1 MTHATLLAMLFLAGQ
16 TVHQELSPGD
26 KRPNV
31 VVVITDDQGYGDIG
45 AHGNPLLKTPHL
57 DSLHAQSAR
66 FTNFLVSP
74 TCSPTRAALL
84 TGRHEFK
91 SGVTHT
97 ILERERLALSAST
110 LPQAMREGGYTTGIF
125 GKWHL
130 GDEDDYLPGKR
141 GFDKVCIH
149 GAGGIGQTYAG
160 SCGDAPGNKYTNPAL
175 WCDGAFVKETGY
187 CTDIFFR
194 RAMNWMAEMDGKK
207 PFFCW
212 IATNA
217 PHAPLQVRPEDE
229 ARYAGKVTAEQAKF
243 FGMVANIDDNIGRL
257 MAFLHARNLR
267 ENTLV
272 LFLTDNGGT
281 AGVPVFNDGMRGAKG
296 TVWRGGTRGC
306 SFWSL
311 PGRIPPGDIDT
322 LAAHL
327 DVAPTL
333 LDYTQVPVPK
343 ALALQMEGRSLK
355 PLIQDKKAPWEPRM
369 LVSHLG
375 RWPAGKADA
384 YVRRV
389 TAIQDG
395 RWKLIQPLADKD
407 GPWKLFDLAKDPGEK
422 TDLAASQPDL
432 VKAMADQH
440 DAWWRSVRPGLV
452 NENKTGPAI
461 NPFKERYW
469 AQFPAE
475 KPPSTR

>member
-1 MTHATLLAMLFLAGQ
+1 MTLATLVGLIGMACHPLHPEVALEQ
-16 TVHQELSPGD
+16 

-31 VVVITDDQGYGDIG
+31 VVIITDDQGYGDIG
-45 AHGNPLLKTPHL
+45 AHGNPVLKTPHL
-57 DSLHAQSAR
+57 DRLHAQSAR

-91 SGVTHT
+91 NGVTHT

-130 GDEDDYLPGKR
+130 GDENAYLPERR

-149 GAGGIGQTYAG
+149 GAGGIGQTYPG
-160 SCGDAPGNKYTNPAL
+160 SCGDAPGNTYTNPAL

-194 RAMNWMAEMDGKK
+194 RAMNWMAEVDGRQ

-257 MAFLHARNLR
+257 MAFLQERNLR
-267 ENTLV
+267 ENTLI

-296 TVWRGGTRGC
+296 SVWRGGTRGC

-311 PGRIPPGDIDT
+311 PGRIQPGDIGT

-333 LDYTQVPVPK
+333 MDFTGTPVPD
-343 ALALQMEGRSLK
+343 ALRNQMEGRSLTT
-355 PLIQDKKAPWEPRM
+355 LLRDKTAHWEPRM

-384 YVRRV
+384 HARRV

-395 RWKLIQPLADKD
+395 RWKLVQPLADRD
-407 GPWKLFDLAKDPGEK
+407 GPWQLYDLAIDPGEK
-422 TDLAASQPDL
+422 KDVAKQHPEL
-432 VKAMADQH
+432 VRAMAEHH

-452 NENKTGPAI
+452 NENISGPAI

-469 AQFPAE
+469 RQFPAE
-475 KPPSTR
+475 KPAAGR

>member
-1 MTHATLLAMLFLAGQ
+1 MTLAALVGLFCLAAEPVQGQ
-16 TVHQELSPGD
+16 SSGRE

-45 AHGNPLLKTPHL
+45 AHGNPVLKTPHL
-57 DSLHAQSAR
+57 DKLHAQSAR

-74 TCSPTRAALL
+74 TCAPTRAALL

-97 ILERERLALSAST
+97 IFERERLAPSAIT
-110 LPQAMREGGYTTGIF
+110 LPQVLRDAGYTTGIF

-130 GDEDDYLPGKR
+130 GDEDAYLPEKR

-149 GAGGIGQTYAG
+149 GAGGIGQTYPG
-160 SCGDAPGNKYTNPAL
+160 SCGDAPGNTYTNPAL
-175 WCDGAFVKETGY
+175 WCDGTFVKETGY

-194 RAMNWMAEMDGKK
+194 RAMQWMAEKDGKQ

-229 ARYAGKVTAEQAKF
+229 SRYSGKVTKEQAKF

-257 MAFLHARNLR
+257 TTFLQERNLR

-272 LFLTDNGGT
+272 LFLNDNGGT

-311 PGRIPPGDIDT
+311 PGRIKPGEISP

-333 LDYTQVPVPK
+333 LDFCGVPVPASMGK
-343 ALALQMEGRSLK
+343 QMEGRSLK
-355 PLIQDKKAPWEPRM
+355 PLILDKAAPWQNRM

-375 RWPAGKADA
+375 RWPTGKADA
-384 YVRRV
+384 YARRV
-389 TAIQDG
+389 TSVQDG
-395 RWKLIQPLADKD
+395 RWKLIQPIADRD
-407 GPWKLFDLAKDPGEK
+407 GPWQLYDLSTDPGEK
-422 TDLAASQPDL
+422 KDVARQHPDL
-432 VKAMADQH
+432 VLSMSEYH
-440 DAWWRSVRPGLV
+440 DSWWQSVRPALV
-452 NENKTGPAI
+452 NENIKGPAI

-469 AQFPAE
+469 SQFPAE
-475 KPPSTR
+475 KPASGP